1 LELLPRN
8 PVDASPKPRLR
19 ENLQM
24 PPSGERG
31 REMERGREKPMRKV
45 RQNLAAAE
53 AKAKSAKRVMTDE
66 EKRLKSKK
74 DTAWH
79 KARRAARNQGCSVE
93 DARVAAAAVSWQD

>member
-1 LELLPRN
+1 
-8 PVDASPKPRLR
+8 
-19 ENLQM
+19 
-24 PPSGERG
+24 
-31 REMERGREKPMRKV
+31 
-45 RQNLAAAE
+45 
-53 AKAKSAKRVMTDE
+53 MTDE